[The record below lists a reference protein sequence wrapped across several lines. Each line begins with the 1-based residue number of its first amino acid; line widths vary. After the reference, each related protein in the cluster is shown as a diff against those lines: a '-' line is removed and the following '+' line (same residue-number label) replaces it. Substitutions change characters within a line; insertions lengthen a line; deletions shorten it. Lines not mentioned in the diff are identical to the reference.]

1 MLFRLPL
8 QGSGG
13 PIPFMKPSYLPR
25 LGRVMIPFFMA
36 QDLAFSVLLI
46 FLEFRHF

>member
-13 PIPFMKPSYLPR
+13 PIPFMKPSYLSR